1 MEHKHPDKYLICG
14 KSCGDDKIK
23 RLQATIEELTGAKVR
38 LSTIVDMQSLQNKHL
53 QATIEELQFEH
64 YRGWSS
70 QKLYREE
77 AEAGR
82 ATIEELTQGIRDHS
96 DLTHKSNCQ
105 TQEGQH
111 GGLNRAY
118 WCSCCLEERKKI
130 ESQQATIT
138 EQ

>member
-1 MEHKHPDKYLICG
+1 M
-14 KSCGDDKIK
+14 
-23 RLQATIEELTGAKVR
+23 
-38 LSTIVDMQSLQNKHL
+38 
-53 QATIEELQFEH
+53 
-64 YRGWSS
+64 
-70 QKLYREE
+70 
-77 AEAGR
+77 
-82 ATIEELTQGIRDHS
+82 S

-138 EQ
+138 ELTGQLTNCVNHLSRAKRTNYKGNYDEHF

>member
-1 MEHKHPDKYLICG
+1 MSSEI
-14 KSCGDDKIK
+14 S
-23 RLQATIEELTGAKVR
+23 RLLDENAA
-38 LSTIVDMQSLQNKHL
+38 L

-82 ATIEELTQGIRDHS
+82 ATIEELKQGIRDHS

-130 ESQQATIT
+130 ESQQATI
-138 EQ
+138 EELRSHIPRGLLNELDQAVLKEDES